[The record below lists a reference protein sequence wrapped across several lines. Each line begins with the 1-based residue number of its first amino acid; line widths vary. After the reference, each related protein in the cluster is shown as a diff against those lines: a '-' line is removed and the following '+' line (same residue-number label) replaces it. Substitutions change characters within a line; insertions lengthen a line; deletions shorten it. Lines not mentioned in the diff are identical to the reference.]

1 MKKIAILVAAACAM
15 GLGTAAQADG
25 VTLYG
30 SVSTGVL
37 LAGNSTLKAGTD
49 NATVRKSENRFTEE
63 SAWYGDSLWGLTG
76 EESLGNGW
84 KVGFTLENNFNSDDG
99 QLSTDKTLFDG
110 QAYLKV
116 TNDVFTVAAGN
127 IGGLASAG
135 GDFDLVGGFDPME
148 AAFGVGG
155 MGVFGSRDLTLTNS
169 LLFQVTPVDGL
180 TLSAMGS
187 FGSGDDGDTPAKWKD
202 RDHYY
207 GFGALYEAN
216 DLSLGAVVEATTYS
230 NAGDNKDASTSWTYT
245 VGAAYDFGV
254 VRPSVMYQH
263 GQKAMSFQ
271 DYSFNGAYYNYDAFL
286 LGASAPLGDGTLKAA
301 AQYLNGKLKDG
312 ADSVKANAFVLG
324 AAYVYDL
331 SKRTSLYFGATYA
344 WGDKALDKD
353 GNSSNDFARD
363 DAEETYQSFND
374 FRASLNGYQVGFGL
388 NHTF

>member
-30 SVSTGVL
+30 SVSTGLVL
-37 LAGNSTLKAGTD
+37 TGSSTLKVGAD
-49 NATVRKSENRFTEE
+49 NATLRDSEKNFTQE

-76 EESLGNGW
+76 EETLGNGW

-99 QLSTDKTLFDG
+99 TLGADGTLFDG

-127 IGGLASAG
+127 IGGLGSAG
-135 GDFDLVGGFDPME
+135 GDFDMVGGFDPLE

-169 LLFQVTPVDGL
+169 LLFQVAPVDGL
-180 TLSAMGS
+180 TLSAMAS
-187 FGSGDDGDTPAKWKD
+187 FGSGDDGDKEAKWQN

-207 GFGALYEAN
+207 AFGALYDAN
-216 DLSLGAVVEATTYS
+216 DLSLGAVVEGITYNKLGGQDLS
-230 NAGDNKDASTSWTYT
+230 NTWIYT
-245 VGAAYDFGV
+245 LGAAYDFGV

-263 GQKAMSFQ
+263 GTKVRSFQ
-271 DYSFNGAYYNYDAFL
+271 GEFELPAYTYDAFL
-286 LGASAPLGDGTLKAA
+286 VGASAPLGDGTVKAA
-301 AQYLNGKLKDG
+301 AQYVTGKLKDQ
-312 ADSVKANAFVLG
+312 DNKKANAFVLG

-344 WGDKALDKD
+344 WGNKAFDKD
-353 GNSSNDFARD
+353 GNDSNSFLTADNDTED
-363 DAEETYQSFND
+363 DYGTFND
-374 FRASLNGYQVGFGL
+374 LRQSLNGYQVGFGL